1 MGETC
6 RRFAEK
12 KNGHTDLVGKP
23 EVKEPY
29 RKPRRRQE
37 DNIKVNFI
45 EIGWESVT

>member
-6 RRFAEK
+6 GRFGEMK
-12 KNGHTDLVGKP
+12 KGHIALVGKP
-23 EVKEPY
+23 ELKKPH

-45 EIGWESVT
+45 EIGWESVS